1 MLFCQLKGHFKFL
14 PIGGTVFS
22 LLKKKYNEIMLLP
35 KCQYSLVC
43 MIIQKW
49 QLRRHNIY
57 VGSSE

>member
-1 MLFCQLKGHFKFL
+1 MLFCQLKGYFKFL

-22 LLKKKYNEIMLLP
+22 LLKKYNEIMLLP

-43 MIIQKW
+43 MIVQKC